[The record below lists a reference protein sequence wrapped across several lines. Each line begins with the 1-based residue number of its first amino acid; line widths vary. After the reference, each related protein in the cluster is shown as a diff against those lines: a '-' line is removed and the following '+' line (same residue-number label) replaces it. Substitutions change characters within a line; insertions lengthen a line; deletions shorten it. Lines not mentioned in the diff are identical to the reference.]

1 MKLQEAFKEYISA
14 QRLFEPGDKLLLAVS
29 GGIDSVVLCELCKQ
43 SGYQFAIAH
52 CNFGL
57 RGAESDRDEQFV
69 QSLATKYNVSCWT
82 WKPDTHA
89 FARQH
94 KLSVQVAARRLRYE
108 WFDTLLRENQLNY
121 LLTGHHIGDNIETS
135 LFHFFR
141 GTGIAGLRGMLPKTG
156 NIIRPLLFASR
167 EDIGQFAQQHQL
179 QWVDD
184 SSNATDN
191 YSRNYLRHQVIPLV
205 KKILPEA
212 EQNLAANL
220 QRFAETEQLYR
231 QAIALHKKKLVE
243 LKGNEL
249 HIPVLKLQQ
258 TVPLYTVLYE
268 IVKEY
273 GFESSQTREIIA
285 LLDSQTGRYVQSSSH
300 RVFKNR
306 KWLIIAPLQ
315 STEAGH
321 ILIEQPGAVPFGHS
335 VLHITAA
342 ATLPDPLPATSDT
355 VCIDASAVTFP
366 LLLRKWK
373 AGDYFYP
380 LGMQKKKK
388 LARFFIDTK
397 LSKTDKENV
406 WVLEV
411 DKKIIWVLGHRI
423 DDRFKVTGS
432 SKNFMQLSTTV
443 IKDQV

>member
-1 MKLQEAFKEYISA
+1 MQLLHAFINYS
-14 QRLFEPGDKLLLAVS
+14 QTHRLFQHGDRLLLAVS
-29 GGIDSVVLCELCKQ
+29 GGVDSIVLCELCKQ
-43 SGYQFAIAH
+43 SGYDFAIAH

-69 QSLATKYNVSCWT
+69 QALATKYGVPCWT
-82 WKPDTHA
+82 WKPDTDNY
-89 FARQH
+89 ARQY

-108 WFDTLLRENQLNY
+108 WFDELLHKNQLNY
-121 LLTGHHIGDNIETS
+121 LLTGHHAGDNIETS

-167 EDIGQFAQQHQL
+167 EDILQFAKQHQL
-179 QWVDD
+179 QWMDD
-184 SSNATDN
+184 SSNATDK
-191 YSRNYLRHQVIPLV
+191 YSRNYLRHQLIPLV
-205 KKILPEA
+205 KNILPEA

-220 QRFAETEQLYR
+220 QRFAETEQLYQ
-231 QAIALHKKKLVE
+231 QAIALHKKKLVG

-249 HIPVLKLQQ
+249 HMPVLKLQQ
-258 TVPLYTVLYE
+258 TIPLHTVLYE

-273 GFESSQTREIIA
+273 GFQPAQTGEIIA
-285 LLDSQTGRYVQSSSH
+285 LLDSQTGRYVQSPSH

-315 STEAGH
+315 STEAGN
-321 ILIEQPGAVPFGHS
+321 ILIEQPGTILYDQS
-335 VLHITAA
+335 VLHITTAA
-342 ATLPDPLPATSDT
+342 MLPDPLPATRDT
-355 VCIDASAVTFP
+355 VCIDASVVTFP

-373 AGDYFYP
+373 TGDYFYP

-397 LSKTDKENV
+397 LSKTDKEHV
-406 WVLEV
+406 WVLEM
-411 DKKIIWVLGHRI
+411 DKKIIWVVGHRI
-423 DDRFKVTGS
+423 DDRFKVTA
-432 SKNFMQLSTTV
+432 STQKLLV
-443 IKDQV
+443 MNIASH